1 MSNPTIPVATSSIFK
16 DDILKGKVA
25 FVTGE
30 SSHSLHLHACNLHIH
45 SFHFNEK
52 RTRLELCSNVTL
64 LRFISVS
71 IGGGSG
77 ICKGMA
83 EALARHGA
91 KVTIVSRT

>member
-1 MSNPTIPVATSSIFK
+1 MSNNVVIPTSSIFK

-25 FVTGE
+25 FVT
-30 SSHSLHLHACNLHIH
+30 
-45 SFHFNEK
+45 
-52 RTRLELCSNVTL
+52 
-64 LRFISVS
+64 
-71 IGGGSG
+71 GGGSG

>member
-1 MSNPTIPVATSSIFK
+1 MTNPVVPTSTIFK

-25 FVTGE
+25 FVT
-30 SSHSLHLHACNLHIH
+30 
-45 SFHFNEK
+45 
-52 RTRLELCSNVTL
+52 
-64 LRFISVS
+64 
-71 IGGGSG
+71 GGGSG